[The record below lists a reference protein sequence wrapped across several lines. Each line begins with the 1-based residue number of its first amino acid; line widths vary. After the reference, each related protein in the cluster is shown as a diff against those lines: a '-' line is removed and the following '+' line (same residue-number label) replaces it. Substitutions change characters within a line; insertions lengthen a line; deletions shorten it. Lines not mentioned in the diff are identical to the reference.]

1 MASTTPAKSLGQY
14 LHAPRDLRL
23 ESKDLAPLG
32 PDEVQISIR
41 ATTLCGSDL
50 HYYAHGRNGSILV
63 REPLC
68 LGHEASGTVLAVGRD
83 VQSLHLD
90 DKVAIE
96 CGLPC
101 ETCELCREG
110 RYNLCSNMRF
120 RSSGSAFPHL
130 QGTLQETINHPAKWV
145 HR

>member
-1 MASTTPAKSLGQY
+1 MASAFTLKSLGQY

-23 ESKDLAPLG
+23 ESKDLAPPK
-32 PDEVQISIR
+32 PDEVQVSIR

-68 LGHEASGTVLAVGRD
+68 LGHEASGTVVAVGQD
-83 VQSLHLD
+83 VKSFHVGD
-90 DKVAIE
+90 NVAIE

-101 ETCELCREG
+101 EACELCRDG
-110 RYNLCSNMRF
+110 RYNLCLNMRF

-130 QGTLQETINHPAKWV
+130 QGTLQEAINHPAKWV